1 MRVLNKLLKQM
12 YKLDSENFVTSVV
25 MDSRL
30 IEKGALFF
38 AINNGNSHIEEALE
52 KGASLII
59 ADRYEGNDS
68 RVIKVLDTVE
78 ELQKIAKNYRE
89 KLDIKIIAITGS
101 NGKTTTKDIIYA
113 ICSQKFKT
121 KKTEGNY
128 NNHIGLPYTLLQLR
142 EDDEVAVLELG
153 MSSLGEIKKLCEI
166 STPDIGVITNIGDSH
181 MEHLRTRENV
191 FKAKTELVPYI
202 RQENLF
208 FYGDDIF
215 LKKLA
220 GVKIGFEKENDYLI
234 KIINEDR
241 DGVEFY
247 LNEEKYHTNLNGVH
261 NCINSSIAI
270 AVAKLLGIEKTL
282 IESSLD
288 KLVLTKMRFEKI
300 QKENNLYINDA
311 YNASPISMKYALE
324 TFDNL
329 YNDKYSIAVLGDM
342 LELGEKELE
351 FHKEI
356 IITAIKKQIK
366 EIILYGKI
374 MLEAFERLQNEG
386 VVNLEKV
393 RHIKDKSEIKNYIIN
408 HQNLEKSIL
417 LKGSRGMKLEDI
429 I

>member
-208 FYGDDIF
+208 LYGDDIF

>member
-101 NGKTTTKDIIYA
+101 NGKTTTKDIISA

-202 RQENLF
+202 KQENLVL
-208 FYGDDIF
+208 YGDDIF

-234 KIINEDR
+234 KIVNEDR

-329 YNDKYSIAVLGDM
+329 YSDKYSIAVLGDM

-408 HQNLEKSIL
+408 HQNLEKAIL

>member
-1 MRVLNKLLKQM
+1 MKVLNKLLKQM
-12 YKLDSENFVTSVV
+12 YKMDNERLVTSVV

-38 AINNGNSHIEEALE
+38 AINNGNSHIEEAL
-52 KGASLII
+52 KMGASLII
-59 ADRYEGNDS
+59 ADRYDGNDD

-101 NGKTTTKDIIYA
+101 NGKTTTKDIISA

-153 MSSLGEIKKLCEI
+153 MSSLGEIKKLCKI

-181 MEHLRTRENV
+181 MEHLKTRENV

-202 RQENLF
+202 KQENLF
-208 FYGDDIF
+208 LYGDDIF
-215 LKKLA
+215 LRKLN
-220 GVKIGFEKENDYLI
+220 GIKVGFGKENDYLI
-234 KIINEDR
+234 KIANEDR
-241 DGVEFY
+241 GGIEFY
-247 LNEEKYHTNLNGVH
+247 LNREKYHTNLNGVH

-282 IESSLD
+282 IDSSLD

-300 QKENNLYINDA
+300 QKESDLYINDA

-329 YNDKYSIAVLGDM
+329 YSDRYNIAVLGDM

-356 IITAIKKQIK
+356 IIEATKKQIK

-374 MLEAFERLQNEG
+374 MLEAFERLQDEG
-386 VVNLEKV
+386 MEDLEKV
-393 RHIKDKSEIKNYIIN
+393 RYIKDKSEIKNYIIS
-408 HQNLEKSIL
+408 HQNLEKAIL
-417 LKGSRGMKLEDI
+417 LKGSRGMKLEEI

>member
-30 IEKGALFF
+30 IERGALFF

-101 NGKTTTKDIIYA
+101 NGKTTTKDIISA

-202 RQENLF
+202 KQENLVL
-208 FYGDDIF
+208 YGDDIF

-234 KIINEDR
+234 KIVNEDR

-329 YNDKYSIAVLGDM
+329 YSDKYSIAVLGDM

-408 HQNLEKSIL
+408 HQNLEKAIL

>member
-68 RVIKVLDTVE
+68 RVIKVLDTIE

-101 NGKTTTKDIIYA
+101 NGKTTTKDIISA

-191 FKAKTELVPYI
+191 FKAKTELVTYI
-202 RQENLF
+202 RQENLVL
-208 FYGDDIF
+208 YGDDIF

-234 KIINEDR
+234 KIVNEDR

-408 HQNLEKSIL
+408 HQNLEKAIL

>member
-12 YKLDSENFVTSVV
+12 YKLDSKNFVTSVV

-208 FYGDDIF
+208 LYGDDIF

-356 IITAIKKQIK
+356 IITAMKKQIK

-408 HQNLEKSIL
+408 HQNLEKAIL